1 MKQPLHLRVKAVFHH
16 IVFMPYAGI
25 LESLVTIVSPSMAA
39 CEFCSFLPISRLQD
53 GAGQCYNKPGFYAVL
68 GIPVDMPVFNN
79 GDSDSL
85 AVMP

>member
-39 CEFCSFLPISRLQD
+39 CEFCSFLPIRRLQD
-53 GAGQCYNKPGFYAVL
+53 GAG
-68 GIPVDMPVFNN
+68 
-79 GDSDSL
+79 
-85 AVMP
+85 

>member
-1 MKQPLHLRVKAVFHH
+1 
-16 IVFMPYAGI
+16 
-25 LESLVTIVSPSMAA
+25 MAA

-68 GIPVDMPVFNN
+68 GIPVDMPVFNGGN
-79 GDSDSL
+79 SDLL